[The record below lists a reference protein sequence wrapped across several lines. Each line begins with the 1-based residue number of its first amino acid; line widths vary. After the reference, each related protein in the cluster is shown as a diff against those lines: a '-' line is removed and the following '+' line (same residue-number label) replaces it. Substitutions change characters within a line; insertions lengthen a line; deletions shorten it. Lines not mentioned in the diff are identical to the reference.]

1 MADSFAMQNRAVTS
15 KDLESIVYGMPPKY
29 GAIKRCR
36 VMRDPDSFK
45 RNLNLYVLAENERG
59 FLAKA
64 TSTMKENL
72 KLWLGSVKMIHDTI
86 DILNGK
92 IVNIGID
99 FSIVTDPEMNNYD
112 VLQDAIDT
120 LVSKY
125 SNPLYIGEPFY
136 ITDIYNTLNHDVKG
150 VIDVKTVKIVNKT
163 GTPYSSVS
171 YNIEENKSADGRY
184 IVVPKNVALEIKYPT
199 LDIKGSVG

>member
-1 MADSFAMQNRAVTS
+1 
-15 KDLESIVYGMPPKY
+15 
-29 GAIKRCR
+29 
-36 VMRDPDSFK
+36 
-45 RNLNLYVLAENERG
+45 
-59 FLAKA
+59 
-64 TSTMKENL
+64 
-72 KLWLGSVKMIHDTI
+72 
-86 DILNGK
+86 LNGK